1 MHLLYEYI
9 SHQFTAP
16 VLEIIPREMINP
28 QIYVL
33 HKILKISPLPII
45 INTPL
50 QNTIYKIN
58 KEIARIVSDNVNVA
72 F

>member
-1 MHLLYEYI
+1 MHLLYKYI

-16 VLEIIPREMINP
+16 VLEIIPCEMINP
-28 QIYVL
+28 LIYVL
-33 HKILKISPLPII
+33 HKILKISLLPII

-58 KEIARIVSDNVNVA
+58 KEIARIVSENVNVA